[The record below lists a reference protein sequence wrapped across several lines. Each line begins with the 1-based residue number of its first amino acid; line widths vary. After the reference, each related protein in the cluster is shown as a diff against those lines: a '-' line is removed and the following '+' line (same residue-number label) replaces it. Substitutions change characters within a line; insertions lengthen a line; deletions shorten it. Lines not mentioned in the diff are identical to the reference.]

1 MRLGFDDADLTC
13 DDFLNG
19 DLQIYQPRHG
29 YRAAT
34 DPIFLAASCPARAG
48 QSVLELGCGVGTSI
62 LALGLRV
69 PSLRL
74 VGVERQTDY
83 AELARRNAE
92 AAGLPLEIIVADLAT
107 LANHTTTSF
116 DHVIA
121 NPPYFTTG
129 GGTEAADQGREAAR
143 REDTP
148 LFDWVS
154 CAQKR
159 LKPKGWLTLIHITE
173 RLPEILAALH
183 AAKFG
188 AISILP
194 LQSRTGQAAKRVV
207 IRARKLAKTPAMLCP
222 PFLIHAG
229 QSHNKDGDDYSQAAQ
244 DVLRKGAAIRWPRG

>member
-1 MRLGFDDADLTC
+1 MQIGFGDDDLTR

-19 DLQIYQPRHG
+19 VLQIYQPRHG

-34 DPIFLAASCPARAG
+34 DPIFLAASCPVQAG
-48 QSVLELGCGVGTSI
+48 QSVLELGCGVGTAS
-62 LALGLRV
+62 LALGKRV
-69 PSLRL
+69 SPVEL
-74 VGVERQTDY
+74 VGVERQADY
-83 AELARRNAE
+83 AELARRNAQ
-92 AAGLPLEIIVADLAT
+92 AANVPLEIIVADLAT
-107 LANHTTTSF
+107 LTNHTTRSF

-129 GGTEAADQGREAAR
+129 GGTEATDQGREAAR
-143 REDTP
+143 REDTA
-148 LFDWVS
+148 LSDWVS

-159 LKPKGWLTLIHITE
+159 LKPHGWLTLIHITE

-194 LQSRTGQAAKRVV
+194 LQSRAGQAAKRVV
-207 IRARKLAKTPAMLCP
+207 IRARKLAKTPAMLCA

-229 QSHNKDGDDYSQAAQ
+229 QSHEKDGDDYSDAAQ
-244 DVLRKGAAIRWPRG
+244 DVLRKGAAIAWPAR